1 MEVINDNA
9 LEAKDG
15 GDFVATQGNLLAIG
29 V

>member
-1 MEVINDNA
+1 MEVINDKA
-9 LEAKDG
+9 LETKDR